1 MSASKKASE
10 SYRGAVEAM
19 VRPFAQ
25 KAAGHQVQ
33 RLIGFWFLWH
43 YYGGKKPLLD
53 MGMLSV
59 AGEKRQR
66 AQFRQVFGVEVADF
80 FPELGAQIAAMEK
93 TMVATD
99 DD

>member
-19 VRPFAQ
+19 VRPFAA
-25 KAAGHQVQ
+25 KVAGHQIQ
-33 RLIGFWFLWH
+33 RLIGYWFLWH
-43 YYGGKKPLLD
+43 YYGGKKTLLD

-66 AQFRQVFGVEVADF
+66 AQFRQTFGVEVDEF

-93 TMVATD
+93 TMVPGD
-99 DD
+99 D